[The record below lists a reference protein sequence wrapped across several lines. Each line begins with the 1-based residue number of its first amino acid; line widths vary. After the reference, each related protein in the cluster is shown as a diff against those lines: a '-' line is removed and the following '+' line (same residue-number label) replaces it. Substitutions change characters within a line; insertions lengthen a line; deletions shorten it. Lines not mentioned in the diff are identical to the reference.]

1 MSSSSQ
7 RIIVEILEMPHL
19 KNPSLICGLPGS
31 GYVGKLAVDHL
42 IEELKAVPF
51 ANIFSSSFP
60 PQILIQSDGT
70 SDLMKNVL
78 HYSKGKSG
86 DLVLLSG
93 DAQPVTPES
102 EYEMA
107 DEITKIADKLGVK
120 TIYTLAAYITGTF
133 AKTTKVYG
141 TSTSPQI
148 VKEFQK
154 NNVFTMNAGSITG
167 MNGLIIGV
175 GKRKGITGVCLLGE
189 TSGYVV
195 DAKASKAVLEILA
208 KMLGLKLDLTGIA
221 KKAQETEQLV
231 KTIEEQ
237 MGHRTGGESLSM
249 PQHDRKLGY
258 IS

>member
-1 MSSSSQ
+1 MSSPD
-7 RIIVEILEMPHL
+7 RITVEITEMPKL
-19 KNPSLICGLPGS
+19 KNPSLVCGLPGS
-31 GYVGKLAVDHL
+31 GFVGKLAVDHL
-42 IEELKAVPF
+42 VEELKGVQF
-51 ANIFSSSFP
+51 ASIFSSSFP
-60 PQILIQSDGT
+60 PQVLIHPDGT
-70 SDLMKNVL
+70 ADLMKNTL
-78 HYSKGKSG
+78 YYCRGKGS

-107 DEITKIADKLGVK
+107 NEITRICEKLGVK

-133 AKTTKVYG
+133 TKTQKVYG

-148 VKEFQK
+148 VKEFEKHGIQQ
-154 NNVFTMNAGSITG
+154 MNSGSITG

-175 GKRKGITGVCLLGE
+175 GKRKNITGVCLLGE

-195 DAKASKAVLEILA
+195 DAVASKAVLETLA
-208 KMLGLKLDLTGIA
+208 KILGLKLDLTGIS
-221 KKAQETEQLV
+221 KKAQDTKQLV

-237 MGHRTGGESLSM
+237 MGGRHGPESLPM
-249 PQHDRKLGY
+249 QQPDKKLGY

>member
-1 MSSSSQ
+1 MSLHH
-7 RIIVEILEMPHL
+7 RITVEIIEMPKL
-19 KNPSLICGLPGS
+19 KNPSLISGLPGS
-31 GYVGKLAVDHL
+31 GYVGKLAVDTL
-42 IEELKAVPF
+42 IEELKGIPF

-60 PQILIQSDGT
+60 PQVLIQPDGT
-70 SDLMKNVL
+70 ADLMKNTL
-78 HYSKGKSG
+78 YYCKNKSQ

-107 DEITKIADKLGVK
+107 DEITKICEKLGVK

-133 AKTTKVYG
+133 SKIQKVHG
-141 TSTSPQI
+141 SSTSPEI
-148 VKEFQK
+148 VKEFSK
-154 NNVFTMNAGSITG
+154 YGIFSMTSGSITG

-175 GKRKGITGVCLLGE
+175 GKRRGITGVCLLGE

-195 DAKASKAVLEILA
+195 DAKASKAVLETLA
-208 KMLGLKLDLTGIA
+208 KMLDLTLDLSSIS
-221 KKAQETEQLV
+221 KKAQDTEQLV

-237 MGHRTGGESLSM
+237 MGQRPSPDSLPM
-249 PQHDRKLGY
+249 QQDKKLGY

>member
-1 MSSSSQ
+1 MSLPSK
-7 RIIVEILEMPHL
+7 IIVEITEMPKL

-42 IEELKAVPF
+42 IEELKGIPF

-70 SDLMKNVL
+70 ADLMKNVL
-78 HYSKGKSG
+78 YYCKGKAH

-107 DEITKIADKLGVK
+107 DEITKICDKLGVK

-133 AKTTKVYG
+133 SKTQKVYG

-148 VKEFQK
+148 VNDFTK
-154 NNVFTMNAGSITG
+154 NGIFAMNSGSITG

-208 KMLGLKLDLTGIA
+208 KMLNLKLDLTGIT
-221 KKAQETEQLV
+221 KKAQDTEKLV
-231 KTIEEQ
+231 KTIEDQ
-237 MGHRTGGESLSM
+237 MGQRAGAESLPMS
-249 PQHDRKLGY
+249 QQDKRLGY

>member
-1 MSSSSQ
+1 MSLPH
-7 RIIVEILEMPHL
+7 RITVEIIDMPKL
-19 KNPSLICGLPGS
+19 KNPSLVCGLPGS
-31 GYVGKLAVDHL
+31 GYVGKLAVDHM
-42 IEELKAVPF
+42 IDELKGIPF

-60 PQILIQSDGT
+60 PQVLIQPDGT
-70 SDLMKNVL
+70 ADLMKNTL
-78 HYSKGKSG
+78 YYCKSKSQ

-107 DEITKIADKLGVK
+107 DEITKICEKLGVK

-133 AKTTKVYG
+133 SKTPKVHG
-141 TSTSPQI
+141 SSTSPQI
-148 VKEFQK
+148 IKEFPK
-154 NNVFTMNAGSITG
+154 HGIFSMTGGSITG

-175 GKRKGITGVCLLGE
+175 GKRRGITGVCLLGE

-195 DAKASKAVLEILA
+195 DAKASKAVLETLG
-208 KMLGLKLDLTGIA
+208 KMLDLKLDLASIS
-221 KKAQETEQLV
+221 KKAQDTEQLI

-237 MGHRTGGESLSM
+237 MGQRQSPESLPM
-249 PQHDRKLGY
+249 PQQDKKLGY

>member
-1 MSSSSQ
+1 MSLPH
-7 RIIVEILEMPHL
+7 RITVEIIDMPKL

-31 GYVGKLAVDHL
+31 GYVGKLAVDH
-42 IEELKAVPF
+42 IIDELKGIPF

-60 PQILIQSDGT
+60 PQVLIQPDGT
-70 SDLMKNVL
+70 ADLMKNTL
-78 HYSKGKSG
+78 YYCKNKSQ

-107 DEITKIADKLGVK
+107 DEITKICEKLGVK

-133 AKTTKVYG
+133 SKTPKVHG
-141 TSTSPQI
+141 SSTSSQI
-148 VKEFQK
+148 IKEFSK
-154 NNVFTMNAGSITG
+154 HGIFSMTGGSITG

-175 GKRKGITGVCLLGE
+175 GKRRGITGVCLLGE

-195 DAKASKAVLEILA
+195 DAKASKAVLETLG
-208 KMLGLKLDLTGIA
+208 KMLDLKLDLTSIS
-221 KKAQETEQLV
+221 KKAQDTEQLI

-237 MGHRTGGESLSM
+237 MGQRQSPESLPM
-249 PQHDRKLGY
+249 PQQDKKLGY